1 MLVDKIRDG
10 SHLFLI
16 QCSLLGTSNCLF
28 RAVETL
34 FDGSV
39 NGRLFAPAVP
49 GAAVIARLVRPVL
62 IQKPLLELL
71 EWMAHMALER

>member
-1 MLVDKIRDG
+1 M
-10 SHLFLI
+10 FLI
-16 QCSLLGTSNCLF
+16 QNPLLGTRDGLF

-34 FDGSV
+34 FDGRV
-39 NGRLFAPAVP
+39 NGRLLAPAVP